1 MINNYPIINI
11 YEQNSLRSK
20 ISSQLL
26 FGEKFQILRKH
37 DGWLKIKTSYDKYIG
52 YIKNRK
58 FIKNIKITHKTS
70 SLQANLYSKPKKNSK
85 INIKLSF
92 CSLISVSKETKNFYK
107 FGKYWIRKIDVK
119 PLNYKQDIFRNL
131 NMFLNTPYKWGGKSY
146 KGIDCS
152 ALVQLFYKFNNLY
165 CPRDTKDQIK
175 YFKKAKKIKKD
186 AIIFWRGHVAICLS
200 RNNLIHAY
208 GPKKKVLIMKIKET
222 IELIEKTAK
231 LKVIGIR

>member
-70 SLQANLYSKPKKNSK
+70 SLEANLYSKPKK
-85 INIKLSF
+85 IVKLILSYHF
-92 CSLISVSKETKNFYK
+92 AHL
-107 FGKYWIRKIDVK
+107 
-119 PLNYKQDIFRNL
+119 FR
-131 NMFLNTPYKWGGKSY
+131 
-146 KGIDCS
+146 
-152 ALVQLFYKFNNLY
+152 
-165 CPRDTKDQIK
+165 
-175 YFKKAKKIKKD
+175 
-186 AIIFWRGHVAICLS
+186 
-200 RNNLIHAY
+200 
-208 GPKKKVLIMKIKET
+208 
-222 IELIEKTAK
+222 
-231 LKVIGIR
+231 